1 MVGVAIGL
9 IGIVSIFQAVAV
21 WTKHTQ
27 STSSG
32 SDAQVAGTLALF
44 NIERDVKQAGHGFGK
59 AGTPVMG
66 CLVSVTDSG
75 PLGRAPFSFGLRPV
89 EIAAS
94 AGGAPDRISVLYG
107 NSSFFVDEEKFD
119 SATAISN
126 KLQRRGGFKMGDLAV
141 IAVNPAASAATAACQ
156 LIEITDDTDTDGYTV
171 NHTDLPYASYY
182 NAASAPVVVPRF
194 NNPASAPLASAGT
207 MYNLG
212 PQPIL
217 NTWSIESNR
226 LLTKS
231 ELLQAQATPTAPM
244 QIAEG
249 VINLKAEYGYDT
261 NGNGEIDDSPGNQ
274 EWMAALPAGADWR
287 RVLAIRVAVL
297 VRSRQFERSGD
308 PSASA
313 VWAVTPSASN
323 PYYFGD
329 PVNHKFLMTKI
340 DGTADNL
347 ADTDA
352 VPNNWRYY
360 RYRVYERIIPLRNML
375 WGTLS

>member
-1 MVGVAIGL
+1 MAARTLNRPRRAASFGLSLIEILVGVAIGL

-32 SDAQVAGTLALF
+32 GDAQVAGTLALF
-44 NIERDVKQAGHGFGK
+44 NIERDLKLAGHGFGK

-89 EIAAS
+89 EIVARPAARPTGS
-94 AGGAPDRISVLYG
+94 A
-107 NSSFFVDEEKFD
+107 SS
-119 SATAISN
+119 TAIRRSSSTRKSSTPPPPSSN

-171 NHTDLPYASYY
+171 NHTVSRYSSYY

-249 VINLKAEYGYDT
+249 VINMKAEYGYDT
-261 NGNGEIDDSPGNQ
+261 NGNGEIDDSPATRNG
-274 EWMAALPAGADWR
+274 WPRCRPAPTGA
-287 RVLAIRVAVL
+287 VC
-297 VRSRQFERSGD
+297 SR
-308 PSASA
+308 SAS
-313 VWAVTPSASN
+313 PSSCAAASSSAAATRARA
-323 PYYFGD
+323 PSG
-329 PVNHKFLMTKI
+329 P
-340 DGTADNL
+340 
-347 ADTDA
+347 
-352 VPNNWRYY
+352 
-360 RYRVYERIIPLRNML
+360 
-375 WGTLS
+375 